1 MKFLAILLFTFS
13 FSSFISEEEK
23 IPWSEDYQLTW
34 ADFKS
39 PTAHGSGFVAS
50 TSSGIAYSYSSF
62 GDSNGNV
69 EVNVKVTCNF
79 YQIDLGIVKRTLPI
93 IS

>member
-1 MKFLAILLFTFS
+1 MKYTYILVVCFLI
-13 FSSFISEEEK
+13 SSFISEEEK

-50 TSSGIAYSYSSF
+50 TSSGIAYSFSSF
-62 GDSNGNV
+62 GDSNGNI
-69 EVNVKVTCNF
+69 EINIKVT
-79 YQIDLGIVKRTLPI
+79 
-93 IS
+93 